1 MRIRCSAI
9 LAAFARSCATLALMR
24 VLSLLLAVLAAL
36 AAWFLFLDERLPA
49 FVAWVQARGLAGALI
64 FGLLYA
70 AATVLMIPGALI
82 TLLAGYVY
90 GPWLGTAIVSPASVL
105 GASCAFLL
113 GRTLFRSR
121 FEQRIAASPR
131 FQALQTAIAR
141 QGLRILVLV
150 RLSPVFPYSLMNYLF
165 GLTRLRLSTYA
176 FGSWF
181 GMLPGTFLYVYLG
194 STVEDLTSLASGG
207 LPDAG
212 GWGLALKIGGLAA
225 TLLVTVL
232 VTRAARRAL
241 AEGAPALAADDAP
254 AGGRS

>member
-1 MRIRCSAI
+1 MKRP
-9 LAAFARSCATLALMR
+9 LL
-24 VLSLLLAVLAAL
+24 LLLAIGAAL
-36 AAWFLFLDERLPA
+36 AAWFLWFDERLPA
-49 FVAWVQARGLAGALI
+49 FVAWVQARGWAGALV
-64 FGLLYA
+64 FALGYA
-70 AATVLMIPGALI
+70 LATVLMIPGALI

-90 GPWLGTAIVSPASVL
+90 GPWLGTAVVSPASVL
-105 GASCAFLL
+105 GATCAFLL

-121 FEQRIAASPR
+121 FEQRIAGAPR
-131 FQALQTAIAR
+131 FQALQAAIAR

-165 GLTRLRLSTYA
+165 GLTRLRVSTYA
-176 FGSWF
+176 LGSWC

-194 STVEDLTSLASGG
+194 STVQDLTALAAGG

-212 GWGLALKIGGLAA
+212 GLGLALKIAGLLA

-241 AEGAPALAADDAP
+241 AEGTPALAAEAP
-254 AGGRS
+254 AARERA

>member
-1 MRIRCSAI
+1 MRR
-9 LAAFARSCATLALMR
+9 ALP
-24 VLSLLLAVLAAL
+24 LLLAVLAAL
-36 AAWFLFLDERLPA
+36 AAWFLWLDDRLPV
-49 FVAWVQARGLAGALI
+49 FVDWVQARGKAGLI
-64 FGLLYA
+64 VFGVLYA
-70 AATVLMIPGALI
+70 LATVLMIPGALI

-90 GPWLGTAIVSPASVL
+90 GPWLGTAVVSPASVL

-113 GRTLFRSR
+113 GRTLFRAR

-194 STVEDLTSLASGG
+194 STVEDLTSLASGD

-212 GWGLALKIGGLAA
+212 GFGLALKIAGLIA
-225 TLLVTVL
+225 TLLVTLL

-241 AEGAPALAADDAP
+241 AEGAPALAADDAST
-254 AGGRS
+254 GGPS

>member
-1 MRIRCSAI
+1 MRR
-9 LAAFARSCATLALMR
+9 LAL
-24 VLSLLLAVLAAL
+24 LLLAIGAAL

-49 FVAWVQARGLAGALI
+49 FVAWVQARGVPGALV

-70 AATVLMIPGALI
+70 VATVLMIPGALI

-90 GPWLGTAIVSPASVL
+90 GPLAGTAVVSPASVL

-121 FEQRIAASPR
+121 FERRIAGAPR
-131 FQALQTAIAR
+131 FQALQTAIER

-150 RLSPVFPYSLMNYLF
+150 RLSPVFPYSLVNYLF
-165 GLTRLRLSTYA
+165 GLTRLRLGTYA

-194 STVEDLTSLASGG
+194 STVQDLTSLASGS

-212 GWGLALKIGGLAA
+212 GFGLALKIAGLVA
-225 TLLVTVL
+225 TILVTVL

-241 AEGAPALAADDAP
+241 AEGAPALSDDGAA
-254 AGGRS
+254 AGGRP